1 MDFLSDVEIIIH
13 RTGANI
19 EPRPKVVTACH
30 RCGGEIF
37 EDERYLD
44 FDGEIICP
52 ECVNEM
58 SAKEVFNLFGYYFS
72 RARI

>member
-1 MDFLSDVEIIIH
+1 MDILSDVEIIIH
-13 RTGANI
+13 RTGAGI
-19 EPRPKVVTACH
+19 ERRPRVAAECH

-37 EDERYLD
+37 EGERYLD

-52 ECVNEM
+52 ECVDEM